1 MLLSGHTTSLGNPGI
16 MEKVLNIETVL
27 ITRRTVVRRFRE
39 MEGAALFELIRTNA
53 TLLQDLH
60 PIVLPLFENVEAAEV
75 FVRHKL
81 AEWLLQESYHFAIWD
96 KDSATM
102 IGYIAFDPIHWEQP
116 KARLR
121 GFIGAAQQ
129 VTGLMSEVL
138 EVLLP
143 LGFLQLGLTKVSLEV
158 GSENVAAHR
167 LARRMGFVREGDL
180 REEYRKASGEP
191 FDVVLFGLTSNLS
204 PLHPGKNASSR
215 YSK

>member
-1 MLLSGHTTSLGNPGI
+1 

-39 MEGAALFELIRTNA
+39 MEGAALFELVRTN
-53 TLLQDLH
+53 TGLLQDLH
-60 PIVLPLFENVEAAEV
+60 PVVLPLFENAEAAEI
-75 FVRHKL
+75 FARRRL
-81 AEWLLQESYHFAIWD
+81 AAWLLQESYHFAIWD

-102 IGYIAFDPIHWEQP
+102 IGYVAFDPIHWEQP

-121 GFIGAAQQ
+121 GFIGTARQA
-129 VTGLMSEVL
+129 TGLMSEVL

-180 REEYRKASGEP
+180 REEYRKVSGEP
-191 FDVVLFGLTSNLS
+191 FGVVLFGLTSNLS

>member
-1 MLLSGHTTSLGNPGI
+1 

-27 ITRRTVVRRFRE
+27 ITKRTVVRRFRE
-39 MEGAALFELIRTNA
+39 MEGAALFELVRANTG
-53 TLLQDLH
+53 LLHDLH
-60 PIVLPLFENVEAAEV
+60 PAVLPLFENVEAAEI
-75 FVRHKL
+75 FVRRGL
-81 AEWLLQESYHFAIWD
+81 AAWLLQESYHFAIWD

-102 IGYIAFDPIHWEQP
+102 IGYVAFEPIYWEQP

-121 GFIGAAQQ
+121 GFIGTSCQA
-129 VTGLMSEVL
+129 TGIMSEVL
-138 EVLLP
+138 EILLP

-158 GSENVAAHR
+158 GSDNVAAHR

-191 FDVVLFGLTSNLS
+191 FDVVLFGLTGNLP